1 MQGIADSRMPCMPYA
16 SLTGKYTHTRAAPL
30 PGCSLPQRPCIPGGP
45 YLERL
50 RVLAMS
56 DAKGFQ
62 DDVPLEL
69 LAEPLRGAPALEVLR
84 LNRCLGLQLSIEG
97 EGGRLRS

>member
-1 MQGIADSRMPCMPYA
+1 
-16 SLTGKYTHTRAAPL
+16 
-30 PGCSLPQRPCIPGGP
+30 
-45 YLERL
+45 
-50 RVLAMS
+50 MS